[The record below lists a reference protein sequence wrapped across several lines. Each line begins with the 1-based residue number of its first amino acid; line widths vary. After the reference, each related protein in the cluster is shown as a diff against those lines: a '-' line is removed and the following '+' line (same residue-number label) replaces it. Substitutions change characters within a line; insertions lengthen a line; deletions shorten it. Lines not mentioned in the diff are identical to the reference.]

1 MRTQTERDYLSESEA
16 NAPLYFGVQID
27 SSLFVTLPRLL
38 NHAGSIDR
46 KIEKLPISV
55 VNRGLAQANNAAAE
69 ASVNRIVRALTWI
82 RSFIAATPRGVAS
95 D

>member
-16 NAPLYFGVQID
+16 HAPLYFGVQID

-38 NHAGSIDR
+38 NHTDSIDR

-55 VNRGLAQANNAAAE
+55 VDRNLAQANNAAAE
-69 ASVNRIVRALTWI
+69 ASVNRIARALTWI
-82 RSFIAATPRGVAS
+82 RSFIAASPRGEAS